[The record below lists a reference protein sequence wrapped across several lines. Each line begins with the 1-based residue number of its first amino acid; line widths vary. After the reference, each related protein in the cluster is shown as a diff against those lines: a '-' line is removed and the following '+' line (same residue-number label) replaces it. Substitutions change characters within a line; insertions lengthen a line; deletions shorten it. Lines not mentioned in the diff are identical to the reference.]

1 MPPPTKNHYEVL
13 GVPASSSHE
22 EIRRAYHEQARR
34 WHPDRFQE
42 MPAAEA
48 ERAELS
54 MRDVNEAWRVL
65 GDQQRRT
72 TYDHSLAGPV
82 RQPRPGVQTSAD
94 GVTRI
99 DPRLL
104 DPEFLAARRRSQAD
118 DIEYKNSWML
128 RVLPMAAFIVL
139 IVGIIVFTAYART
152 PGTAITTTT
161 FRGPDI
167 GIDPG
172 ACVRRLPDAGLL
184 ALPCDGNEDGVLIA
198 VTLPGATCPE
208 GTKLTQP
215 VKDGMTACL
224 G

>member
-13 GVPASSSHE
+13 GVPTSSSHE
-22 EIRRAYHEQARR
+22 EIRRAYHDKARQ

-42 MPAAEA
+42 KPPAEA
-48 ERAELS
+48 ERAEIS
-54 MRDVNEAWRVL
+54 MRRVNEAWRVL

-72 TYDHSLAGPV
+72 TYDYSLAGPV
-82 RQPRPGVQTSAD
+82 SSPRPGVQTSAD

-104 DPEFLAARRRSQAD
+104 DPEFLAARRRSQVDAVQ
-118 DIEYKNSWML
+118 YKNSWML
-128 RVLPMAAFIVL
+128 RALPMVAFIAL
-139 IVGIIVFTAYART
+139 IAGIIVFTAYART

-161 FRGPDI
+161 FPGPDI

-198 VTLPGATCPE
+198 VTMPGVACPA

-215 VKDGMTACL
+215 VRDGMTACL

>member
-1 MPPPTKNHYEVL
+1 
-13 GVPASSSHE
+13 
-22 EIRRAYHEQARR
+22 
-34 WHPDRFQE
+34 
-42 MPAAEA
+42 
-48 ERAELS
+48 
-54 MRDVNEAWRVL
+54 
-65 GDQQRRT
+65 
-72 TYDHSLAGPV
+72 
-82 RQPRPGVQTSAD
+82 
-94 GVTRI
+94 
-99 DPRLL
+99 
-104 DPEFLAARRRSQAD
+104 
-118 DIEYKNSWML
+118 ML

-208 GTKLTQP
+208 GTEADP
-215 VKDGMTACL
+215 AREGWHDGLPRLSCNSGAFDGVNGDMPSVAAITHAD
-224 G
+224 